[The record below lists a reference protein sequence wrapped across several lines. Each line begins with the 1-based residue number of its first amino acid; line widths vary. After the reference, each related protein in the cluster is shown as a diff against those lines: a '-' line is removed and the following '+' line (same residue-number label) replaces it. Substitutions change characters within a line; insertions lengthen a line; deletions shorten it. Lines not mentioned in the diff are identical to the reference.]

1 MFKTM
6 IYGGNKYDSFV
17 IDKFGNIKNL
27 KTEHIY
33 KFSTDKAGY
42 LMVYL
47 PLGKRGK
54 VKAIRV
60 HKAVAETYIP
70 NKENY
75 KVVHHKDENKKNP
88 YVGNLEWV
96 THKKNTE
103 YHLLEESKKTEFY
116 NNRKLTE
123 NDVRFI
129 RSQKGYMS
137 SNEISKMFN
146 ISKTT
151 VINVWNYYLYKNIA

>member
-6 IYGGNKYDSFV
+6 IYGGIKYTNFA

-27 KTEHIY
+27 KTGHIY
-33 KFSTDKAGY
+33 KFSTDKSGY
-42 LMVYL
+42 LRVCL
-47 PLGKRGK
+47 PLGKRGN
-54 VKAIRV
+54 VKIIRV

-88 YVGNLEWV
+88 CIDNLEWV
-96 THKKNTE
+96 SHKKNTE
-103 YHLLEESKKTEFY
+103 YHLLEKSKKTEFY

-123 NDVRFI
+123 NDVKFI
-129 RSQKGYMS
+129 RGQKGHMS
-137 SNEISKMFN
+137 AREIAKMFN
-146 ISKTT
+146 VSRTT
-151 VINVWNYYLYKNIA
+151 VINVWNYNLYKNIA